1 MAGIFPTPANAS
13 IPALMLVIGSNL
25 SPAMDLSPLGSSG
38 SG

>member
-1 MAGIFPTPANAS
+1 MADIFPTPANAS

-25 SPAMDLSPLGSSG
+25 FPAVDLSPLGLSG